1 MMHIFSLTPTFA
13 IEDTDSNVLGK
24 QDVANTP
31 ILTDIENKK
40 DENNTKEEGIEKKN
54 THQKEGS
61 DTSSEL
67 VNTDI
72 REITEEDTS
81 SIKKEPISDSSNLDN
96 ICPSNTDKETDNL
109 NNVSYD
115 TEIELTN
122 TYNSNEDTTLKTL
135 GFYSKTIS
143 LEGKFS
149 SETKEY
155 TAIVSGND
163 TTFRIYGNCI
173 SANSSLSTINIYFNN
188 ELIAEG
194 VKGMPDKTFTLKK
207 DENNQ
212 LRIEVVAE
220 NGNKDSY
227 IVNIKRA
234 GSSDTALNSMAF
246 YSGNVTLD
254 KAFNSNIKDY
264 IGKVK
269 GVDTSVRTNQ
279 YGGNRIETRD
289 PYAAIDIYFNED
301 LIFENVRTVPQK
313 TFDLVKGISNVMKI
327 VVKAENGDHETYT
340 LTLEREG
347 YDNTS
352 LNSIAFY
359 SGNVT
364 LDKTFNPEIKDYIG
378 VVRAGDTSISTN
390 QYGGNRIETKD
401 PYSTINLYF
410 NDELIFENVKTIP
423 QKRFD
428 LVKDSE
434 NIMKIVVTSESGR
447 QDTYTVSFKREGYND
462 TALNSIAFYSGNV
475 TLNNSF
481 SPEVKNYIATL
492 KEGDTSFK
500 TNQYGPNRIE
510 VRDPYATIDIYFN
523 KELIFENVK
532 TVPQKT
538 FELLKGMTNVME
550 IVVTAENGDKDT
562 YTLTFE
568 RELDSSANI
577 KDVVIDKGSLDVV
590 EGTINA
596 TMYSWQDIA
605 LSSLILEDSWADYK
619 AILNDNKEIEVNESF
634 DLDKGDNK
642 LEIEVISNNGTK
654 KVYPLSF
661 ERSDNISP
669 TVRYTVDKDKWT
681 NKDVLISI
689 NSADDSGIR
698 YIELPNRDKV
708 YSDKAEFYAGQNG
721 RYTFK
726 VYDDFLNE
734 SIEVVE
740 INNIDTTLPVLNIK
754 ASTTELTNDGVDI
767 LIKATDNID
776 IDYIVLPDGSTT
788 KEKNP
793 KYTAK
798 KDGVYKVKAVDI
810 SGNEI
815 EKQISLNN
823 IDSENPILSI
833 EMSTTNWTN
842 KDLTLD
848 ISAMSDKGIKH
859 IILPDGSKIET
870 STAKYIVKENG
881 TYLISTESLGGNVTT
896 EEIVINN
903 IDREAPKVQIEPST
917 TKLTNKNVSISIVA
931 SDNSGINY
939 IILPNGEKIEE
950 AKYNYSVAA
959 NGKYSFT
966 IVDLAGNKST
976 KSIEIKNIDKNPPV
990 IENKNDVIN
999 IDYDT
1004 ITLDL
1009 SSISSSSGIHK
1020 VILPNGE
1027 EIVNP
1032 KENKIQYQVKYNDT
1046 YTFKIVDKAGNSSDI
1061 DIKAENLIDN
1071 EENTIPDTS
1080 GLHSI
1085 ILSLSTAITLYGVA
1099 LLSKK
1104 KK

>member
-13 IEDTDSNVLGK
+13 IEDIDSNVLEK
-24 QDVANTP
+24 QDIANIPVLIDT
-31 ILTDIENKK
+31 ENKK
-40 DENNTKEEGIEKKN
+40 CEDNTKEEEIKQKDTE
-54 THQKEGS
+54 QKENPGASNEVS
-61 DTSSEL
+61 DTT
-67 VNTDI
+67 VN
-72 REITEEDTS
+72 EITEKNNS
-81 SIKKEPISDSSNLDN
+81 SVEKEPISDSSNLEEVYPN
-96 ICPSNTDKETDNL
+96 IKNEETDKVK
-109 NNVSYD
+109 NVSY
-115 TEIELTN
+115 ENNLELIT
-122 TYNSNEDTTLKTL
+122 TYNSSENTTLGAL
-135 GFYSKTIS
+135 GFYSKNIS
-143 LEGKFS
+143 LDDKFS
-149 SETKEY
+149 PDVKEY
-155 TAIVSGND
+155 TATVSGND
-163 TTFRIYGNCI
+163 TTFRIYGYCI
-173 SANSSLSTINIYFNN
+173 AASSSLSTINLYFNN

-207 DENNQ
+207 GENNQ
-212 LRIEVVAE
+212 LKIEVVAE

-227 IVNIKRA
+227 IVNVKRA
-234 GSSDTALNSMAF
+234 GSSDTALNSLAF

-254 KAFNSNIKDY
+254 KTFNSSVKDY

-269 GVDTSVRTNQ
+269 GVDTSIRTNQ
-279 YGGNRIETRD
+279 YGGNRVETRD
-289 PYAAIDIYFNED
+289 PYAVIDVYFNDD
-301 LIFENVRTVPQK
+301 LIFEDVRTVPQK

-327 VVKAENGDHETYT
+327 VVKAENGDQEVYT

-359 SGNVT
+359 SGNVI
-364 LDKTFNPEIKDYIG
+364 LDKPFNPEIKDYIG
-378 VVRAGDTSISTN
+378 AVRAGDTSVSTN

-410 NDELIFENVKTIP
+410 NDELIFENVKTVP

-434 NIMKIVVTSESGR
+434 NIMKIVVTAESGR

-550 IVVTAENGDKDT
+550 IVVTAENGDKGA
-562 YTLTFE
+562 YTLTFK

-590 EGTINA
+590 EDTINA

-654 KVYPLSF
+654 KVYPLTF
-661 ERSDNISP
+661 ERSDSTSP
-669 TVRYTVDKDKWT
+669 TISYTVDNNKWT

-689 NSADDSGIR
+689 NSIDDSGIR
-698 YIELPNRDKV
+698 YIELPNGDKI

-721 RYTFK
+721 SYTFK

-734 SIEVVE
+734 SIEVVD
-740 INNIDTTLPVLNIK
+740 INNIDTILPELNIT
-754 ASTTELTNDGVDI
+754 ASTTELTNNGVDI
-767 LIKATDNID
+767 LIEATDNID
-776 IDYIVLPDGSTT
+776 IDYIVLPDGSIT

-810 SGNEI
+810 SGNET

-833 EMSTTNWTN
+833 EMSTTSWTN
-842 KDLTLD
+842 KDLTLN
-848 ISAMSDKGIKH
+848 ISAMSDKGIKC
-859 IILPDGSKIET
+859 ITLPDGNKVEN
-870 STAKYIVKENG
+870 STAKYVVNENG

-950 AKYNYSVAA
+950 AKYNYSVAT
-959 NGKYSFT
+959 NGKYTFT

-1027 EIVNP
+1027 EIINP
-1032 KENKIQYQVKYNDT
+1032 KEDKITYKVKYNDT
-1046 YTFKIVDKAGNSSDI
+1046 YTFKIIDKAGNSTNVKIEAS
-1061 DIKAENLIDN
+1061 NLKDKY
-1071 EENTIPDTS
+1071 ELPDTS
-1080 GLHSI
+1080 GLLSHILSISI
-1085 ILSLSTAITLYGVA
+1085 ISLLYGTVITF
-1099 LLSKK
+1099 KNNNK
-1104 KK
+1104 